1 MKKRL
6 LSIVLS
12 LVMILGLMPAGIFAA
27 SAATVHAHCV
37 CGKSGCSDASHGEE
51 LTWIGISSLDEIGTS
66 GNYYLTKSI
75 EINERWYVF
84 GDTNITLCLNGY
96 SISCRNSVEGD
107 TLYAAILNHGT
118 LTITDCDVSGTITY
132 YNPKHPGTIIYN
144 RGGTVNLWNGSISGN
159 DAGHG
164 VFNSGT
170 FNMYGGKIRNNKT
183 PTAYRGGGVLN
194 GTAVTG
200 DTTTFN
206 MYGGEITGNTATGKN
221 SGGGVYNRSSA
232 TFNMYGGKITDNTAT
247 GDNSVGGMYNFGI
260 LNLSDTPTV
269 TDNNVGNVY
278 LHKNATV
285 TIVGDGLDAAAS
297 VGITAALGK
306 TVVNGTTNTTGLFCD
321 NASYDLVSDGEG
333 GLKLAFHA
341 DHRLC
346 GEAECND
353 ADHGNVRQWKGI
365 TALTEIKEAGNYY
378 LKQDITL
385 SGTWACNYDGVNLCL
400 NGKTITGKNGSDA
413 IRINRGGR
421 LAVTD
426 CQSGGKITHNAGKKG
441 LGIFVD
447 SGGTCTLWNG
457 NITGNTDDL
466 GGGVCTAGGSWF
478 TMIGGSITNNTG
490 NDGGGL
496 HSEGTTE
503 VVGGLITDN
512 TATYGGGGLDFRAG
526 TFTLSGTVVISG
538 NTAKYGGGV
547 YINRYADEDA
557 FTMTGGSITDNTAD
571 ECGGGVYNYD
581 GTFNLNGGSITA
593 NRAKEGGGVF
603 LLSSDGSFKMTGG
616 SIAEN
621 TATVD
626 GGGVYNNNAA
636 FTMEGGSIADNTV
649 VRDSSVADS
658 SHGGGVYNNCNTF
671 KMTGGSIT
679 GNAVDGGANDTS
691 YGGGV
696 YNRSEGTFEMSGTA
710 TVSGNTANYGGG
722 VVNFGTF
729 KLSDTATIADNI
741 GTLVRIADR
750 GGGGVFNAATFTM
763 TGGEIKNN
771 KTSGY
776 GGGVCNVSTT
786 FTMEG
791 GSITGNST
799 TAGTSGGGVFNYYS
813 TFTMSGASAINNNTA
828 SSGGGVK
835 NVQGTFNMNGGEI
848 KNNKAT
854 GGSGGGVYNVRAFD
868 KVNSVFNMTAGTIS
882 GNSAYGSGGGVYSNS
897 TANSPAAFNM
907 SGGEIIDNTASSD
920 YNGGGVW
927 NGMSTFT
934 VSGKVKI
941 SGNVKD
947 GTITDG
953 VLEGG
958 TANNVYLYRTAYPI
972 TIESGKPLSADASIG
987 ITGSL
992 NRLVVS
998 GTTDT
1003 TGFFCDND
1011 AYKLVKT
1018 DDNNGLKIGRDA
1030 DLSGKLLTKADG
1042 EELTDGKKTYDKEA
1056 VVFADVAVKV
1066 GSSAVEGA
1074 TYTYTWQ
1081 KNEGGTYT
1089 TLTELTDATGPVD
1102 AGNYQLIVT
1111 AMKDDAVLASAI
1123 YPFTIERAKLNVV
1136 LKVKDKVYDGKT
1148 ETDDFTFEVSG
1159 TVGNDVLT
1167 FDVRDVNFADAN
1179 VGENKTVTAKFE
1191 AKGEAAKN
1199 YTVPETV
1206 DGTASITPR
1215 SLTVN
1220 VTAKDKTYDG
1230 STAATVNAVLDMSGA
1245 VENDEVTLVT
1255 DGVTAAFDTKDFGK
1269 NKPVTLSGSYTLS
1282 GAAAG
1287 NYTIVLSANL
1297 KATIDKKELTVEDLL
1312 VADKYYDGTD
1322 TAIIKGTPTL
1332 RGVVGVEDVTLN
1344 NGTPHFADVAVGENI
1359 AVSFTAFSLSGADA
1373 GNYTLVQP
1381 TGITASIRR
1390 YVANKS
1396 EYTVNSNDWLNT
1408 DFVVTVK
1415 GDWQLSRTN
1424 TADGVWSKTLTE
1436 SQDQNDGVLHF
1447 YVRNKESGIISEMIT
1462 ETYKIDKTAPT
1473 GTIRIADREPWQD
1486 FVNKISFGLF
1496 FRDKQTVTIAANDTG
1511 SGVKTIAYLVSVDDL
1526 SVEQLADMIFTTYA
1540 APFGIEPDAKVVV
1553 YARITDAAGNVKFLR
1568 TDGIVLDATA
1578 PSISGADNGKIY
1590 CGAVTLTI
1598 ADDWLKT
1605 VTLNEKTVTLTD
1617 GKLTLAPAE
1626 GTQTVVAI
1634 DEAGNKT
1641 TLTVTVNNGH
1651 TWGEWSSNGDGTHT
1665 RICAVDKSHTETKSC
1680 SGGTATCQEK
1690 AVCSDCHA
1698 TYGDFGPHDWDMTA
1712 WGYIDSDEHARTCKT
1727 VGCTAHDTLIAHTP
1741 DREAATEDD
1750 PVLCRECGYELAAKL
1765 GHICANHLTPVAA
1778 KAATCTEAGN
1788 KAYYVCNCGKLYEN
1802 ANATIEVTDPD
1813 SVVLNALG
1821 HDWAPATCTQ
1831 PKTCKRDDCN
1841 ATDGSAL
1848 GHRYANEWSS
1858 DANSHWH
1865 TCAVC
1870 KDKGD
1875 LAQHTPDR
1883 EAATEDD
1890 PVLCREC
1897 GYELAAKLGHICAN
1911 HLTPVAAKAATCTE
1925 AGNKAYYVCNCG
1937 KLYENANAT
1946 IEVTDPDSVILDA
1959 LGHSYS
1965 EKWSCDASGH
1975 WHACQNADCTDRA
1988 DVAEHIPGAD
1998 ATETTDQICTE
2009 CGYVL
2014 AAKLGHI
2021 CANHLTPVAAK
2032 APTCTEAGNKAYY
2045 ACDCGKLFEDADASV
2060 EITKASTVVAALGH
2074 DYEWKIDKEATAAA
2088 KGFKHEECKMCHG
2101 KKTAVEI
2108 PAIGETGSKTGD
2120 NSMLGLWLAL
2130 LLASAFGIAGT
2141 TYSKKKRRVG

>member
-96 SISCRNSVEGD
+96 SIRCRNSKEGD

-118 LTITDCDVSGTITY
+118 LTITDCDVSGTVTY
-132 YNPKHPGTIIYN
+132 YNSKHPGTIIYN

-159 DAGHG
+159 DTGLG
-164 VFNSGT
+164 VFNGGT
-170 FNMYGGKIRNNKT
+170 FNMYGGRIRNNT
-183 PTAYRGGGVLN
+183 EPDAYRGGGVLN
-194 GTAVTG
+194 GKGVTD

-232 TFNMYGGKITDNTAT
+232 TFNIYGGSITDNTAT
-247 GDNSVGGMYNFGI
+247 GDNSVGGVYNFGT
-260 LNLSDTPTV
+260 LNLSGAPTV
-269 TDNNVGNVY
+269 TDNSVGNVY
-278 LHKNATV
+278 LHRNTAVTV
-285 TIVGDGLDAAAS
+285 VGDGLDAAAS

-466 GGGVCTAGGSWF
+466 GGGVCTAGGSRF

-503 VVGGLITDN
+503 VVGGLITGN
-512 TATYGGGGLDFRAG
+512 TATYGGGGVHFRAG
-526 TFTLSGTVVISG
+526 TFALSGTVVISG

-603 LLSSDGSFKMTGG
+603 LLSSDDSFKMTGG

-621 TATVD
+621 TATAD

-679 GNAVDGGANDTS
+679 GNTVDGGANDTS

-868 KVNSVFNMTAGTIS
+868 RVDSVFNMTAGTIS
-882 GNSAYGSGGGVYSNS
+882 GNSAYGSGGGVYSHS
-897 TANSPAAFNM
+897 SAGSPATFNM
-907 SGGEIIDNTASSD
+907 SGGEIIDNTSSG
-920 YNGGGVW
+920 YSGGGVW

-992 NRLVVS
+992 NQLVVS

-1018 DDNNGLKIGRDA
+1018 DDNSGLKIGRDA

-1111 AMKDDAVLASAI
+1111 AMKDDAVLASAT

-1159 TVGNDVLT
+1159 TVGNDALT
-1167 FDVRDVNFADAN
+1167 FDVRDANFADAN
-1179 VGENKTVTAKFE
+1179 VGENKTVTAKFK
-1191 AKGEAAKN
+1191 AKGDAAKN
-1199 YTVPETV
+1199 YTAPETV

-1215 SLTVN
+1215 ALTVN
-1220 VTAKDKTYDG
+1220 VTARNKTYDG
-1230 STAATVNAVLDMSGA
+1230 STAATVNAVPDMSGV

-1297 KATIDKKELTVEDLL
+1297 KADIDKKELTVEDLL

-1322 TAIIKGTPTL
+1322 TAVIKGTPTL
-1332 RGVVGVEDVTLN
+1332 RGVVGNEDVTLN

-1381 TGITASIRR
+1381 TGITANIRS

-1424 TADGVWSKTLTE
+1424 TADGVWSNTLTE

-1447 YVRNKESGIISEMIT
+1447 YVRNKESGVISERIT
-1462 ETYKIDKTAPT
+1462 ETYKIDKTVPT

-1511 SGVKTIAYLVSVDDL
+1511 SGVKTVAYLVSADDL
-1526 SVEQLADMIFTTYA
+1526 SVEQLAGMIFTTYE

-1553 YARITDAAGNVKFLR
+1553 YAKITDAAGNVNFLR

-1598 ADDWLKT
+1598 TDDWLKT
-1605 VTLNEKTVTLTD
+1605 VTLNEKNVTLTD
-1617 GKLTLAPAE
+1617 GKLTLTPAE

-1788 KAYYVCNCGKLYEN
+1788 RAYYACNCGKLYE
-1802 ANATIEVTDPD
+1802 D
-1813 SVVLNALG
+1813 
-1821 HDWAPATCTQ
+1821 
-1831 PKTCKRDDCN
+1831 
-1841 ATDGSAL
+1841 
-1848 GHRYANEWSS
+1848 
-1858 DANSHWH
+1858 
-1865 TCAVC
+1865 
-1870 KDKGD
+1870 
-1875 LAQHTPDR
+1875 
-1883 EAATEDD
+1883 
-1890 PVLCREC
+1890 
-1897 GYELAAKLGHICAN
+1897 
-1911 HLTPVAAKAATCTE
+1911 
-1925 AGNKAYYVCNCG
+1925 
-1937 KLYENANAT
+1937 ANAT

-1965 EKWSCDASGH
+1965 EEWSCDASGH
-1975 WHACQNADCTDRA
+1975 WHACRNADCTDRA

-2021 CANHLTPVAAK
+2021 CANHLTPVEAK

-2141 TYSKKKRRVG
+2141 TYSKKKRRVV

>member
-1813 SVVLNALG
+1813 SV
-1821 HDWAPATCTQ
+1821 
-1831 PKTCKRDDCN
+1831 
-1841 ATDGSAL
+1841 
-1848 GHRYANEWSS
+1848 
-1858 DANSHWH
+1858 
-1865 TCAVC
+1865 
-1870 KDKGD
+1870 
-1875 LAQHTPDR
+1875 
-1883 EAATEDD
+1883 
-1890 PVLCREC
+1890 
-1897 GYELAAKLGHICAN
+1897 
-1911 HLTPVAAKAATCTE
+1911 
-1925 AGNKAYYVCNCG
+1925 
-1937 KLYENANAT
+1937 
-1946 IEVTDPDSVILDA
+1946 ILDA